1 MNPRT
6 LVPMMTVHKL
16 STGDGHLY
24 YTQEVASGDQLRS
37 GDRELGDYYQVT
49 GMPPGQ
55 WVGSG
60 VSHFG
65 VEGAVTETQMDA
77 LYGDGYSPI
86 DPAQLTEQQNA
97 ARTKTE
103 EAVRVKYAR
112 EAYTALSQYRP
123 GEPNLDVIQGL
134 GTTRSSF
141 YRMLDRHREL
151 GNFER
156 FTAAHESGDEQAFID
171 GYVMTKAQ
179 SQAATAAGKEAI
191 AQGNKD
197 WKDATRLG
205 KKPGEYKQEPAND
218 FTRALDE
225 EHRRHFKTHD
235 APPTEAQRKEIR
247 NRVAGAMFRDTH
259 GRDASG
265 VELATFIA
273 NNTTARQQSVAGFDL
288 VFTPTKSVSIA
299 WGLGDASLRTGIE
312 AAHEAAIADVVSYL
326 ENHAIYARRGRGG
339 VEQIDTDRGLVA
351 TKFRHYDSRHGD
363 PNLHDHLVLANR
375 VKGTDGKWST
385 LDGRIIHQYGV
396 AASELYNSRIM
407 HHIHDRLGLEF
418 VPTPARGK
426 QIFELAG
433 ITRGEVAAFSAR
445 STSIKETLAE
455 VEAAFIADHGHAPT
469 AKQRIAL
476 AQQATLA
483 TRPAKDGPHS
493 LAQLNESWRSKAAT
507 VTPNLPTGEALA
519 EHLRAASTARAG
531 EVTVAVAALEATPEH
546 ERVAAIIDRLSETRS
561 TWRGSNIEAET
572 LRYYREATGG
582 ATADHEAITAT
593 VEAVKAA
600 SVSMT
605 PSLNVAL
612 PADRELRRA
621 DGSSIY
627 ETANREVFTSQ
638 GIIASETYLLDA
650 AITSQVIPAATGE
663 VFTGQLAAAREA
675 GAQLSHAQARMARE
689 FVTSDRLLALG
700 IGPAGAGKTSL
711 TRLVV
716 DTATASGHQVF
727 GVAPTAAAADV
738 MGESM
743 GITATTVDAFLMAER
758 SPLGVGDVLM
768 VDEIGMVATPKLA
781 QLVATAE
788 AAGAVVRGVGDDRQ
802 LAAIGSGGALRMID
816 NAAPLSRLEEV
827 YRFRNPNDPGQ
838 VNEAE
843 VAASLVLR
851 EPPVTGEDRPFDWY
865 VANGRVRAGEE
876 DTVLREVFTGW
887 VTDTEAGRNSMM
899 IAPTNA
905 QVAAL
910 NEMAQARALHLGRL
924 VTSTHTTTE
933 ADVTIYTGDRV
944 VTRRNN
950 RTLALNQGKDFVK
963 NGDIWDVARVHDD
976 GSLTLTHT
984 THGGKITVPAAY
996 VTQNVELGY
1005 AATINRAQGATVDT
1019 AHTVLDA
1026 STDRAGAY
1034 VGATRGQFGNHLYVV
1049 TGENSTRDEVLDS
1062 ITGAYETNLSVHEQ
1076 VGRLRAENRS
1086 VAERV
1091 GLYTAL
1097 TDQARSQAMEHAA
1110 IEAVGIT
1117 RAAQLR
1123 AAPAWGALAT
1133 ELANATEAGL
1143 EPAALLARAHSQ
1155 RNFADSADDAAVL
1168 HWRVKGLRAENKTLH
1183 DTTGPRPFAAIPDE
1197 HLDRLE
1203 TTARARAAQKPTE
1216 KPAAAVEDP
1225 NWHTRPHALETTE
1238 HLRSR
1243 RAGMAEGATAHDSAE
1258 YRWELASIDAELSR
1272 RAFISPAQ
1280 KAVEETARGER
1291 PRAETGGTL
1300 AEGLAQEKA
1309 IRAAALPTTGHALAD
1324 QELDT
1329 LTHGIS
1335 GHTAGTYWLQHR
1347 HTPEAMRT
1355 ILDAHHTDIGELA
1368 VLRGKQLAAE
1378 KPTWVEA
1385 LGEVPANPTN
1395 AARWYRVAGE
1405 VDAYRETYRITE
1417 DIPIP
1422 KQYAESERGQYLA
1435 GQITDVHKRGALSH
1449 RPGPDPEQVETT
1461 AATAT
1466 SERTHHER
1474 ATPAEV
1480 AVTVT
1485 TEERTRAVE
1494 NLWDVAERDY
1504 KAEQNAHAQRDTAH
1518 EALEAARAKVQDST
1532 GQRETIAQ
1540 QLIQTARA
1548 DYAPVEAAA
1557 ARVEAANFFTR
1568 SAREADYQQAVRDYR
1583 DQYGQDTPPGR
1594 DDEQWLEHHHDYTAA
1609 QSQVTED
1616 RGQLATAETA
1626 AAAAERQA
1634 ETATATREQS
1644 YQDYATARDENPRT
1658 RVGTSRM
1665 DGEQMARATD
1675 LQATMDKHHLA
1686 AGTRPGDA
1694 RETSRAA
1701 AARAPR
1707 PSQTADTRTTRSVQQ
1722 HHAQQT
1728 HRRGRSL

>member
-1 MNPRT
+1 
-6 LVPMMTVHKL
+6 MMTVHKL

-24 YTQEVASGDQLRS
+24 YTNEVASGDQLRS

-55 WVGSG
+55 WYGTG
-60 VSHFG
+60 VEHFG
-65 VEGAVTETQMDA
+65 IDGTVTEAQMDA
-77 LYGDGYSPI
+77 LFGEGYSPR
-86 DPAQLTEQQNA
+86 DPATLTAEQNA
-97 ARTKTE
+97 TRAAAVAGVRAGAARSAFETLKLRIEGTPQHEIARTLNTTQKTVSLTLARHTE
-103 EAVRVKYAR
+103 LKNYALA
-112 EAYTALSQYRP
+112 EKALDAGDPEIFYT
-123 GEPNLDVIQGL
+123 
-134 GTTRSSF
+134 
-141 YRMLDRHREL
+141 
-151 GNFER
+151 
-156 FTAAHESGDEQAFID
+156 
-171 GYVMTKAQ
+171 GYTMTKGEER
-179 SQAATAAGKEAI
+179 AAEAAGNRAI
-191 AQGNKD
+191 ETGNED
-197 WKDATRLG
+197 WINATRLG
-205 KKPGEYKQEPAND
+205 SKPGEFAQTPAND
-218 FTRALDE
+218 FTKMLDAE
-225 EHRRHFKTHD
+225 YGRHFRTHD
-235 APPTEAQRKEIR
+235 APPTGKQRKEIQ

-273 NNTTARQQSVAGFDL
+273 NNTTPRQQSVAGYDL
-288 VFTPTKSVSIA
+288 VFTPTKSVSMA
-299 WGLGDASLRTGIE
+299 WGLGDANLRTGIE

-326 ENHAIYARRGRGG
+326 EEHAIYARRGHGG

-363 PNLHDHLVLANR
+363 PNLHDHLVVANR

-385 LDGRIIHQYGV
+385 LDGRMIYQYNV

-418 VPTPARGK
+418 VPTDARGK

-483 TRPAKDGPHS
+483 TRPAKEGPHS
-493 LAQLNESWRSKAAT
+493 LAQLNESWRAKAAV

-519 EHLRAASTARAG
+519 EHLRAASTARA
-531 EVTVAVAALEATPEH
+531 EAVTVAAAALEATTEH
-546 ERVAAIIDRLSETRS
+546 ERVAAIIDRLSDTRS
-561 TWRGSNIEAET
+561 TWRASNIEAEA

-582 ATADHEAITAT
+582 ASADPQAITAT
-593 VEAVKAA
+593 VQAVKAA

-605 PSLNVAL
+605 PALNVPL
-612 PADRELRRA
+612 PTDRQLLRA

-627 ETANREVFTSQ
+627 ETANREVFTST

-663 VFTGQLAAAREA
+663 VFTTQLDAAREA
-675 GAQLSHAQARMARE
+675 GVQLSEAQAGMARE
-689 FVTSDRLLALG
+689 FVTSDRLLGLG

-727 GVAPTAAAADV
+727 GVAPTSAAADV
-738 MGESM
+738 MSDSM

-816 NAAPLSRLEEV
+816 NAAPLPRLEEV
-827 YRFRNPNDPGQ
+827 YRFRNPDDPGQ

-843 VAASLVLR
+843 VAASLALR
-851 EPPVTGEDRPFDWY
+851 EPPATGTDRPFDWY
-865 VANGRVRAGEE
+865 VDAGRVRAGDEE
-876 DTVLREVFTGW
+876 TVLREVFTAW

-905 QVAAL
+905 QVTAL
-910 NEMAQARALHLGRL
+910 NELAQARALHRGHLE
-924 VTSTHTTTE
+924 TTAHTTTE

-963 NGDIWDVARVHDD
+963 NGDIWDVARVHED
-976 GSLTLTHT
+976 GRLTVTHT
-984 THGGKITVPAAY
+984 THGGTITLPAAY
-996 VTQNVELGY
+996 VAQNVELGY

-1049 TGENSTRDEVLDS
+1049 TGENSTRDEVLES

-1110 IEAVGIT
+1110 IEAVGFT

-1143 EPAALLARAHSQ
+1143 EPAALLARAHAQ
-1155 RNFADSADDAAVL
+1155 RNFGDSKDDAAVL
-1168 HWRVKGLRAENKTLH
+1168 HWRVKGLRAEDETLR

-1197 HLDRLE
+1197 HLARLE
-1203 TTARARAAQKPTE
+1203 ATARTIQKTAE
-1216 KPAAAVEDP
+1216 KPATTVDDP

-1272 RAFISPAQ
+1272 RAFVSPTQ
-1280 KAVEETARGER
+1280 KAVEEVARGER

-1300 AEGLAQEKA
+1300 SEGLAQEKA
-1309 IRAAALPTTGHALAD
+1309 IRDAALPTTGHTLAE
-1324 QELDT
+1324 QELGT
-1329 LTHGIS
+1329 LTHGVS
-1335 GHTAGTYWLQHR
+1335 GHTAGTYWLQHQ

-1368 VLRGKQLAAE
+1368 VLRGKQLATERPA
-1378 KPTWVEA
+1378 WAEA
-1385 LGEVPANPTN
+1385 LGEVPANPAN

-1405 VDAYRETYRITE
+1405 VDAYRETYRIT
-1417 DIPIP
+1417 DQTPIP
-1422 KQYAESERGQYLA
+1422 KQYAESERGAYLA

-1449 RPGPDPEQVETT
+1449 TPGPDPEQVETT

-1466 SERTHHER
+1466 RERTHRETV
-1474 ATPAEV
+1474 TPAEV

-1485 TEERTRAVE
+1485 TEERTQAVE
-1494 NLWDVAERDY
+1494 DLWDVVERDY
-1504 KAEQNAHAQRDTAH
+1504 KAEQGAYTERDAAR
-1518 EALEAARAKVQDST
+1518 EALEAARAKLQDST
-1532 GQRETIAQ
+1532 GQREAIAE
-1540 QLIQTARA
+1540 QLIETARE

-1557 ARVEAANFFTR
+1557 ARVESANFFTR
-1568 SAREADYQQAVRDYR
+1568 SAREADYQQALTDYR

-1594 DDEQWLEHHHDYTAA
+1594 DDEQWLERHHDYTAA
-1609 QSQVTED
+1609 QNEVTED

-1644 YQDYATARDENPRT
+1644 YQGYATARDENPRT

-1665 DGEQMARATD
+1665 DETQMARATD
-1675 LQATMDKHHLA
+1675 LQATMDQHHLA
-1686 AGTRPGDA
+1686 AGTRPGEA
-1694 RETSRAA
+1694 RENSRAA

-1707 PSQTADTRTTRSVQQ
+1707 PSQPTDTRTTRSVQQ
-1722 HHAQQT
+1722 HHAHQT

>member
-1 MNPRT
+1 
-6 LVPMMTVHKL
+6 MMTVHKL

-60 VSHFG
+60 VEHFG
-65 VEGAVTETQMDA
+65 LDGAVTEAQMDA

-86 DPAQLTEQQNA
+86 DPAKLAEEQSASYDAAWEA
-97 ARTKTE
+97 ARVSAAHKAFE
-103 EAVRVKYAR
+103 
-112 EAYTALSQYRP
+112 ALSIHADGG
-123 GEPNLDVIQGL
+123 GESAVVRAL
-134 GTTRSSF
+134 GVHRATL
-141 YRMLDRHREL
+141 YRMLSKHEEL
-151 GNFER
+151 GNRGR
-156 FTAAHESGDEQAFID
+156 FDAARESGDTQGFID
-171 GYVMTKAQ
+171 GYVMTPAE
-179 SQAATAAGKEAI
+179 SRSAI
-191 AQGNKD
+191 AAAKAAITEGNDD
-197 WKDATRLG
+197 WIDATRLG
-205 KKPGEYKQEPAND
+205 KKPGEYVQEPAND

-235 APPTEAQRKEIR
+235 APPTDAERKEIR
-247 NRVAGAMFRDTH
+247 NRVAGQMFRDTH
-259 GRDASG
+259 GRDATG

-273 NNTTARQQSVAGFDL
+273 NNTAPRQQSVAGYDL
-288 VFTPTKSVSIA
+288 VFTPTKSISMA
-299 WGLGDASLRTGIE
+299 WGLGDENLRTGIE

-326 ENHAIYARRGRGG
+326 EDNAIYARRGRGG
-339 VEQIDTDRGLVA
+339 VEQIDTNKGLVA
-351 TKFRHYDSRHGD
+351 TKFRHYDSRNGD
-363 PNLHDHLVLANR
+363 PNLHDHLVVANR
-375 VKGTDGKWST
+375 VKGADGKWST
-385 LDGRIIHQYGV
+385 LDGRMIHQYGV

-418 VPTPARGK
+418 TPVEARGK

-433 ITRGEVAAFSAR
+433 ITRTEVAAFSSR
-445 STSIKETLAE
+445 SASIKETMAE

-493 LAQLNESWRSKAAT
+493 LAELNEMWREKAAM

-519 EHLRAASTARAG
+519 EHLRAASTARAK
-531 EVTVAVAALEATPEH
+531 EVTVAAAGLEATPEH
-546 ERVAAIIDRLSETRS
+546 ERVATIIDRLAESRS
-561 TWRGSNIEAET
+561 SWRGSNIEAET

-582 ATADHEAITAT
+582 VTADPEAITAT
-593 VEAVKAA
+593 VQAVKAA

-605 PSLNVAL
+605 PELNVPL
-612 PADRELRRA
+612 PTDRELVRA
-621 DGSSIY
+621 DGTSIY
-627 ETANREVFTSQ
+627 QTANREVFTSH
-638 GIIASETYLLDA
+638 GIIAAETLLVEA
-650 AITSQVIPAATGE
+650 ATTSQVIPAATTD
-663 VFTGQLAAAREA
+663 VFTTELEKAREA
-675 GAQLSHAQARMARE
+675 GVQLSDAQANMARE

-716 DTATASGHQVF
+716 DTAEAAGHQVY

-738 MGESM
+738 MGDSM
-743 GITATTVDAFLMAER
+743 GITATTVDAFLHAET
-758 SPLGVGDVLM
+758 SPLAVGDVLM

-781 QLVATAE
+781 ELVATAE

-816 NAAPLSRLEEV
+816 SATALPRLEEV
-827 YRFRNPNDPGQ
+827 YRFRNPANPAE

-843 VAASLVLR
+843 VAASLALR
-851 EPPVTGEDRPFDWY
+851 EPPVAGEDRPFDWY
-865 VANGRVRAGEE
+865 VGQGRVRAGDEE
-876 DTVLREVFTGW
+876 TVLREVFSAW
-887 VTDTEAGRNSMM
+887 VTDTEAGRNTLMM
-899 IAPTNA
+899 APTNA
-905 QVAAL
+905 QVTAL
-910 NEMAQARALHLGRL
+910 NELAQARALHRGELDTTAQ
-924 VTSTHTTTE
+924 VTTE
-933 ADVTIYTGDRV
+933 ADVTIYGHDRV
-944 VTRRNN
+944 VTRRNA
-950 RTLALNQGKDFVK
+950 RALGLNQGKDFVK
-963 NGDIWDVARVHDD
+963 NGDTWDVNQVHPD
-976 GSLTLTHT
+976 GRLTVTHT
-984 THGGKITVPAAY
+984 GHGGKITLPAAY
-996 VTQNVELGY
+996 VAENVELGY

-1168 HWRVKGLRAENKTLH
+1168 HWRVKGLRAENETLH

-1203 TTARARAAQKPTE
+1203 ATARARAAQKPTE

-1272 RAFISPAQ
+1272 RAFLSPTQ
-1280 KAVEETARGER
+1280 KSLEEVTRGER
-1291 PRAETGGTL
+1291 PRSETAHTL

-1309 IRAAALPTTGHALAD
+1309 IRDAALPTTGHALAE
-1324 QELDT
+1324 QNPET
-1329 LTHGIS
+1329 LTHGVS

-1378 KPTWVEA
+1378 KPAWVEA

-1405 VDAYRETYRITE
+1405 VDAYRATYRITDE
-1417 DIPIP
+1417 NAIP

-1435 GQITDVHKRGALSH
+1435 GQITDVHKRGALSNK
-1449 RPGPDPEQVETT
+1449 PGPTGEQVEAT

-1466 SERTHHER
+1466 SERAQGETV
-1474 ATPAEV
+1474 TPAE
-1480 AVTVT
+1480 AEVTVST
-1485 TEERTRAVE
+1485 DERTQAVE
-1494 NLWDVAERDY
+1494 NLWDVVERDY
-1504 KAEQNAHAQRDTAH
+1504 KAEQATHADRDAARA
-1518 EALEAARAKVQDST
+1518 ALEAARVKLQESTQHRDSV
-1532 GQRETIAQ
+1532 AD
-1540 QLIQTARA
+1540 QLIDTARA

-1568 SAREADYQQAVRDYR
+1568 SAREADYQHAVTDYHQ
-1583 DQYGQDTPPGR
+1583 QYGQDTPPPR
-1594 DDEQWLEHHHDYTAA
+1594 DDEQWLSQHPDYARA
-1609 QSQVTED
+1609 QQQVTED
-1616 RGQLATAETA
+1616 RSELATAETVA
-1626 AAAAERQA
+1626 EVAERHAQ
-1634 ETATATREQS
+1634 TATATREQS
-1644 YQDYATARDENPRT
+1644 YQAYTTARDENPRT

-1665 DGEQMARATD
+1665 NSEQMARVTD
-1675 LQATMDKHHLA
+1675 LQAAKDHRHLA
-1686 AGTRPGDA
+1686 AGTRPG
-1694 RETSRAA
+1694 E
-1701 AARAPR
+1701 ARARLRAEAAKSAP
-1707 PSQTADTRTTRSVQQ
+1707 PAQTSATRTARSIQQ
-1722 HHAQQT
+1722 HHAQQA